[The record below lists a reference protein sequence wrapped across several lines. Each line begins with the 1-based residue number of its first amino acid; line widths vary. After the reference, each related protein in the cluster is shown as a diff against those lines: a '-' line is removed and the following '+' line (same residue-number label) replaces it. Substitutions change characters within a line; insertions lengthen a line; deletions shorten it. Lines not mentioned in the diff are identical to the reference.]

1 MPHERTKI
9 FKIVIL
15 KCHLLLFYAAII
27 NHVSIWL
34 WHAMKSGFYTTTG
47 DDHLSSWTEKKLQ
60 NTSQSQTCTQKRS
73 WSLFGGLL
81 LVWFTAAFWILA
93 KPLQL
98 RSKAQQINEMH
109 QKLQCLK
116 LAMINRKGS
125 IFLHGSAQPHI
136 TQSTVQTFNKLGYE
150 VLPHLP
156 YSPNL
161 SPTDYHFFKHLN
173 DFLQGKCLHNQQE
186 AENAVQES
194 TECWSTYFYVT
205 GINVFISHWQECVD
219 CSGFYFD

>member
-1 MPHERTKI
+1 M
-9 FKIVIL
+9 
-15 KCHLLLFYAAII
+15 
-27 NHVSIWL
+27 
-34 WHAMKSGFYTTTG
+34 TTTNAFLNQIVMKV
-47 DDHLSSWTEKKLQ
+47 DFMWQPAQWLDWEEAPKHFPRPNLHHKKA
-60 NTSQSQTCTQKRS
+60 

-93 KPLQL
+93 KPLHL
-98 RSKAQQINEMH
+98 RSKAQQINETH

-116 LAMINRKGS
+116 LAMINRKGP
-125 IFLHGSAQPHI
+125 IFLHDSAQPHI
-136 TQSTVQTFNKLGYE
+136 TQSTVQTLNKLGYE

-161 SPTDYHFFKHLN
+161 MPTDYHFFKHLN

-194 TECWSTYFYVT
+194 TECWSIYFYVT